1 MIQEQIEA
9 LNHELAGVLSGSSAP
24 APPKVKQYPMKIQYL
39 IIISLFT
46 VLLQGCIPGSQICYI
61 SPAYA
66 GMPKSEM
73 LHISQN
79 YFGPSPNQFFIT
91 KINGIAG
98 HEVSDTDLAYGS
110 VRLSDFYLAPGT
122 YSVDFRVRGRSSG
135 TPGTILEMPA
145 MYNNRSAP
153 PMITVIPGAQTPGS
167 ISGGTVTVTITSEQA
182 GKTMNYYDFLKFAG
196 VVPPKIESTF

>member
-1 MIQEQIEA
+1 LCHYLATGQTSTSSVSFAHEKFINTDAGQLKRAAVIQEQIEA

-122 YSVDFRVRGRSSG
+122 
-135 TPGTILEMPA
+135 
-145 MYNNRSAP
+145 
-153 PMITVIPGAQTPGS
+153 
-167 ISGGTVTVTITSEQA
+167 
-182 GKTMNYYDFLKFAG
+182 
-196 VVPPKIESTF
+196 